1 MALFVILVETI
12 SQIFG
17 ETMTTQL
24 KGIINATLVG
34 RKNAEQKQY
43 VEYSLLP
50 KKACADDGWF
60 KQPHLAQSDWTLGPG

>member
-34 RKNAEQKQY
+34 RKNAEQKTICR
-43 VEYSLLP
+43 VFIAS
-50 KKACADDGWF
+50 KD
-60 KQPHLAQSDWTLGPG
+60 PGV